1 MHSRRGATRWLLGLR
16 MGVTTSR
23 PVCLGFGVSS
33 MRCFVAFAV
42 LMLVTSHSWAATV
55 TGLQGQVLVNTGN
68 GFQQV
73 QGTMQVGTGAR
84 VIVNQGGQASIQ
96 YEDGCNVPLN
106 PGQLYTIAAASP
118 CATTQQN
125 NTSAPNGLAIGAAVI
140 GGTVGAVIL
149 LNGLNSAS
157 P

>member
-1 MHSRRGATRWLLGLR
+1 
-16 MGVTTSR
+16 
-23 PVCLGFGVSS
+23 
-33 MRCFVAFAV
+33 MRFVIAFALLV
-42 LMLVTSHSWAATV
+42 SVTSYASAATV

-68 GFQQV
+68 GFRPV
-73 QGTMQVGTGAR
+73 QGAIQVGTGAR

-96 YEDGCNVPLN
+96 YDDGCSVPLN

-118 CATTQQN
+118 CATGQQN
-125 NTSAPNGLAIGAAVI
+125 NPGAPNGLAIGAAVV